1 MGVENGMFWREIE
14 LGFGE
19 PDGTLLPKIPPTHP
33 PPPTPPSATHS
44 NAAVFVALAFS
55 SLHKQNRFVQG
66 GNEWTISLLGERL
79 LIVGTLTI
87 YFVE

>member
-1 MGVENGMFWREIE
+1 MGVENGMFWPEIE

-19 PDGTLLPKIPPTHP
+19 PDGTDPYQKFHHP
-33 PPPTPPSATHS
+33 PPSATHS

>member
-1 MGVENGMFWREIE
+1 MGVENGMFWPEIE

-19 PDGTLLPKIPPTHP
+19 PDSTDPYQKSP
-33 PPPTPPSATHS
+33 PPPPPLSATHS

>member
-1 MGVENGMFWREIE
+1 MGVENGMFCPEIE

-19 PDGTLLPKIPPTHP
+19 PGGTPLPKIPSP
-33 PPPTPPSATHS
+33 PPSATHF

-66 GNEWTISLLGERL
+66 GNE
-79 LIVGTLTI
+79 
-87 YFVE
+87 